1 MHGVTTALVGYL
13 LVCVIFP
20 NLIKNRAQYYAA
32 FAAVCLIIVLDA
44 LGMAVS
50 GVESGKVAGLRVF
63 AYVVGACL
71 QVGAILM
78 LFLASGGLTWREL
91 ADDMKDAVEVIRRG
105 GDEKEIIVPLSG
117 EMARMKAQRRAEQAE
132 PAERE
137 RYVIN
142 DPAPPTT
149 PPSASAPPASTVEQ
163 TPRKPDEPGG
173 IPLEP

>member
-1 MHGVTTALVGYL
+1 MHGVTTALVGFL

-32 FAAVCLIIVLDA
+32 FGAVCLIIVLDA

-50 GVESGKVAGLRVF
+50 GVESGKIAGLRVF
-63 AYVVGACL
+63 AYVVGGFL

-78 LFLASGGLTWREL
+78 LFLACGGISWREL
-91 ADDMKDAVEVIRRG
+91 AGDMKDAVEVIRRG
-105 GDEKEIIVPLSG
+105 GEEKEIIVPLSG
-117 EMARMKAQRRAEQAE
+117 EMARMKSQRRAERDE
-132 PAERE
+132 SDRE

-142 DPAPPTT
+142 DPG
-149 PPSASAPPASTVEQ
+149 PPASGQ
-163 TPRKPDEPGG
+163 APGAAKKPDEPGG

>member
-1 MHGVTTALVGYL
+1 MHGVTTALVGFL

-20 NLIKNRAQYYAA
+20 NLIKNRTQYYAA
-32 FAAVCLIIVLDA
+32 FGAVCLIIVLDA

-50 GVESGKVAGLRVF
+50 GVESGKIAGLRVF
-63 AYVVGACL
+63 AYVAGAFL

-78 LFLASGGLTWREL
+78 LFLACGGISWREL

-105 GDEKEIIVPLSG
+105 GEEKEIIVPLSG
-117 EMARMKAQRRAEQAE
+117 EMGRMRAQRQAE
-132 PAERE
+132 REEAPRE

-142 DPAPPTT
+142 DPEAPVSPPAATPQAAPP
-149 PPSASAPPASTVEQ
+149 PAQ